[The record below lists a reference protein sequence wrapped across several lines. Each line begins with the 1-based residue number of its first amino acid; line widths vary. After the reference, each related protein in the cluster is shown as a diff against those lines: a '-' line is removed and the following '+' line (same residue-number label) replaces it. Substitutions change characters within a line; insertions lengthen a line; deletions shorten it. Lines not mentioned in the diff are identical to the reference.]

1 MSSSVGKR
9 LREQQKLEK
18 AKIKAERRAARH
30 APAAGQPPDTSPS
43 RGESELI
50 EDLGALHR
58 AFEAGEV
65 SPEDFQQRRDVL
77 QAQFE
82 QLL

>member
-9 LREQQKLEK
+9 QRERQKMEK
-18 AKIKAERRAARH
+18 ARSKAERRAARLTTDEE
-30 APAAGQPPDTSPS
+30 P
-43 RGESELI
+43 GESGAPRSEAELM

-58 AFEAGEV
+58 SFEAGEI
-65 SPEDFQQRRDVL
+65 SPDDFEERRGQL